1 MEVEILNLA
10 FSFICFS
17 ITLLFETVDL
27 LTWNFQPCSAFT
39 ETSSVGF
46 HLVSLLVAHLLGS
59 GYLSAHTAVFPAS
72 DFVFRTLG
80 SS

>member
-1 MEVEILNLA
+1 MEVEILNFA
-10 FSFICFS
+10 FSFMCFS
-17 ITLLFETVDL
+17 NTLLFETVDL

-46 HLVSLLVAHLLGS
+46 HLVSLLVAHLIGP
-59 GYLSAHTAVFPAS
+59 GDLSIHTALSPAS